1 MSYFLMILQVA
12 LNRLRMNDF
21 KRPGNSQLQHPQK
34 LVVIELILVA
44 FMVLTVGVALQYLYL
59 STCRLISIKL

>member
-1 MSYFLMILQVA
+1 MPYFLMFLKVA
-12 LNRLRMNDF
+12 LNRLRMKDF

-44 FMVLTVGVALQYLYL
+44 FMILTVGVALQHPYLR
-59 STCRLISIKL
+59 TCRLISIKL

>member
-1 MSYFLMILQVA
+1 MPYFLMFLKVA
-12 LNRLRMNDF
+12 LNRLRMKDF

>member
-1 MSYFLMILQVA
+1 MPYFLMILQVA

-21 KRPGNSQLQHPQK
+21 KRPENSLLQHPQK
-34 LVVIELILVA
+34 LVVIELIIVA

-59 STCRLISIKL
+59 STCMLISIKL

>member
-1 MSYFLMILQVA
+1 MPYFLMFLKVA
-12 LNRLRMNDF
+12 LNRLRMKDF

-34 LVVIELILVA
+34 LVVIELIIVA
-44 FMVLTVGVALQYLYL
+44 FMVLTVGVALHYLYL

>member
-1 MSYFLMILQVA
+1 MFLQAA

-21 KRPGNSQLQHPQK
+21 KRTGNSQLQHPQK

-44 FMVLTVGVALQYLYL
+44 FMILTVGVALHHPYL